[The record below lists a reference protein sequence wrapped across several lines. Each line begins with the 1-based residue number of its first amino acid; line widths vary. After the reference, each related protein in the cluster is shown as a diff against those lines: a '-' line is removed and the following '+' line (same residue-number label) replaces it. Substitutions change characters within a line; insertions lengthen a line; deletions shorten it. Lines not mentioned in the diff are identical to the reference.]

1 MIMVIRKESIY
12 ANSIIPKTKLET
24 RTEEHPNRIKNR
36 YEIPTIPFSILINR
50 VSLRIIHMSTL
61 LQLREYDSCTL
72 WLESIQSKSTLD
84 AYTIHLSLFCKFHN
98 TNPEQLIQLN
108 KSAGQ
113 LKAMILNYIIHL
125 KKIAKQ
131 SAGKPRK
138 GELSV
143 NSIKFYLTGV
153 KSFLEFSEIPL
164 PWKKIAKFYPDDV
177 TNSYR
182 SYTKEEIIKL
192 LSVADPRDR
201 CIILLMASSGIR
213 VGAIQTLKVKSV
225 KRLDNEIGIVTVYPE
240 SKDSVYAALVTPE
253 FLTSLDEYLKYR
265 KSQGEKITAESWLIR
280 DKFATFSKK
289 TNKPIPPSV
298 RAINKQMR
306 FLLRKAGLQ
315 FEELQPDHSLR
326 KFFNTAL
333 MNSDV
338 AYTFKELLMGHS
350 VKLDNVYYDKDNEK
364 SRQKILLEYMK
375 AIDALTIHDEYRLR
389 KQIVEY
395 EQKLKDVPRVEQLES
410 QLANKIIE
418 QDAIKKQLEKIRIDK
433 GKETQTMQQK
443 HKQDMKAMREEM
455 NQQFSQIMSMIQH
468 NPKLVQIKPE
478 SLIRKK

>member
-1 MIMVIRKESIY
+1 
-12 ANSIIPKTKLET
+12 
-24 RTEEHPNRIKNR
+24 
-36 YEIPTIPFSILINR
+36 
-50 VSLRIIHMSTL
+50 MSAL
-61 LQLREYDSCTL
+61 LQLREYDACSL
-72 WLESIQSKSTLD
+72 WLESIKSKSTLY
-84 AYTIHLSLFCKFHN
+84 AYTIHLSLFSKFHN
-98 TNPEQLIQLN
+98 VNPDQLIQFN
-108 KSAGQ
+108 NHAGQ
-113 LKAMILNYIIHL
+113 LKTMILNYIIHL

-143 NSIKFYLTGV
+143 NSIKLYLTGV
-153 KSFLEFSEIPL
+153 KSFLEFNEIPL

-225 KRLDNEIGIVTVYPE
+225 KRLDHEVGMITVYPE

-289 TNKPIPPSV
+289 TNKPKPPSV
-298 RAINKQMR
+298 ESINKQMR
-306 FLLRKAGLQ
+306 FLLRKAGVS

-364 SRQKILLEYMK
+364 SQQKILLEYMK
-375 AIDALTIHDEYRLR
+375 AIDALTINDEYRLR
-389 KQIVEY
+389 KQIVEF
-395 EQKLKDVPRVEQLES
+395 EEKLKDVPRVEQLES
-410 QLANKIIE
+410 HLANKILE
-418 QDAIKKQLEKIRIDK
+418 QEAIKKQLEKLRTDK
-433 GKETQTMQQK
+433 EKETQTMQQK
-443 HKQDMKAMREEM
+443 HEQDMKAMREEVS
-455 NQQFSQIMSMIQH
+455 QQFNQIMSMIQH
-468 NPKLVQIKPE
+468 NPKLVQVKTE
-478 SLIRKK
+478 VLRKRAASSI